1 MVYIH
6 RLYDAHDLSCEVP
19 TGKVYTVPVEPRL
32 ESEPFPQGSAGE
44 PLRATKILWKNEVG
58 ATLGS
63 IDVEVA
69 GRAEIGY
76 PEFLC
81 EDEDVNF
88 ELEVIGSVL
97 VHHAYHWLA
106 MRGYAYAVSFKSLKE
121 FVRGAET
128 EVLATFDTDAN
139 VDSRMQFDTEN
150 ADQVIDVENW
160 EPAAYEGLVDQ
171 AGRPLTVRRA
181 EPSERR
187 VLVDWIE
194 KEFGS
199 GWASEAEC
207 GFNSQVP
214 TVLICVYERDTFED
228 PYAHFAGF
236 ITYDTRRRGMITA
249 CAVHP
254 ELRGK
259 RISVSLV
266 EKALTAMQ
274 ETGYKYAFFGGVD
287 KKRSSLL
294 RNLPG
299 VIDVEGSGSSIFG
312 KAVRS

>member
-6 RLYDAHDLSCEVP
+6 RLYDAHELTREVP
-19 TGKVYTVPVEPRL
+19 TGHVYTIPVEPRQ
-32 ESEPFPQGSAGE
+32 ESEPFPLGAAGE
-44 PLRATKILWKNEVG
+44 PLRATKILWKSEVG
-58 ATLGS
+58 VTLGS

-97 VHHAYHWLA
+97 VHHAYHWLI

-121 FVRGAET
+121 FVRGADT
-128 EVLATFDTDAN
+128 EILATFDTDAN
-139 VDSRMQFDTEN
+139 VESRMQSNTDN
-150 ADQVIDVENW
+150 ADQVVNIENW
-160 EPAAYEGLVDQ
+160 KPAGHEVLTDQ
-171 AGRPLTVRRA
+171 AGKPLTVRRA

-187 VLVDWIE
+187 AVVAWIE

-207 GFNSQVP
+207 GFNSHVP
-214 TVLICVYERDTFED
+214 TVLICVYSRDTFED
-228 PYAHFAGF
+228 PSAHFAGF

-254 ELRGK
+254 KLRGK

-274 ETGYKYAFFGGVD
+274 EAGYKYAFFGGVD

-299 VIDVEGSGSSIFG
+299 IIDIEGSGSSIFG